1 MSLVHALERTAA
13 FFRLPYAP
21 YDPGAEVAREGTGN
35 WPRLLAATWVM
46 MAAALAATWGV
57 SSQRWLMAEMAVI
70 LLVSLPV
77 AHRLHY
83 RDTSRLLVNWL
94 SFSSALVLGV
104 VQLRFV
110 WPLYG
115 GIIAAENFD
124 AMAFLVICFM
134 WITVF
139 RAFALRTVTDLVQ
152 TILPCGS
159 IMLLVLLLR
168 PVPLVL
174 VCTALVVLCT
184 LYLLAFEHRLV
195 LAQVLHPVA
204 QITRTRSAG
213 QTGALYSW
221 PTLYALVLLTSV
233 VVAWMAARTE
243 LSGGWGDV
251 VRGALA
257 RQVYQF
263 MQPREVAA
271 MVDNTVVL
279 SRLTSWPNRDTPVFT
294 VRTEQPGNWRT
305 HTYHTYTG
313 TRWERGL
320 MRLRKAQRTDGK
332 FVIPLDGSG
341 AARQGSTLVEQE
353 ITARKYILGNLP
365 VLFCPEA
372 VEVASAMTR
381 YDRDRCLHITK
392 WVRPG
397 DSYRV
402 VSLVPP
408 VVALPRAGVQVP
420 EDELAV
426 DLQLPPELPQRV
438 RDLAREVSAQ
448 STNAFDRARD
458 IEQYLQWNYEYT
470 READSN
476 WSEDFVDHF
485 LFVSRRGFCH
495 HFAGAMV
502 VMCRSL
508 GLPARLV
515 GGYLE
520 GEQSPDDEDVY
531 IVRERDA
538 HVWPEVYF
546 RGAGWVVFE
555 PTPPEPEVRRPL
567 AEAWESMSG
576 AVVTGATTTWQALRA
591 AWPVTVTLVVALSL
605 LLAAWRLHRAHRL
618 PHGFRDK
625 PELGRVVRAYLR
637 MRQALGRHGAEIHPH
652 LGPREVLARLPGNL
666 TPVRGAAEMLTTRY
680 LVLRFG
686 PETPGPEAVR
696 ELETLQ
702 LAVCRRLRHLR
713 RQQRQQ

>member
-1 MSLVHALERTAA
+1 MRLVQGLERMAA
-13 FFRLPYAP
+13 FFRLPYTP
-21 YDPGAEVAREGTGN
+21 YDAAAEVAREGAGN
-35 WPRLLAATWVM
+35 WPRILAATWVM
-46 MAAALAATWGV
+46 MAAALAATW
-57 SSQRWLMAEMAVI
+57 SLSTQRWLMAEMAVI

-77 AHRLHY
+77 AYRLHY
-83 RDTSRLLVNWL
+83 RNTSRLLVNWL

-115 GIIAAENFD
+115 GIIAAESFD
-124 AMAFLVICFM
+124 AMAFLIICFM

-139 RAFALRTVTDLVQ
+139 RAFALRTLSDLVQ

-174 VCTALVVLCT
+174 ACTALAMLCT

-204 QITRTRSAG
+204 QLTLTRSQG
-213 QTGALYSW
+213 QTGVLYSW
-221 PTLYALVLLTSV
+221 PTLYALVLVTSV
-233 VVAWMAARTE
+233 AVAWMAARTE

-251 VRGALA
+251 VRVALA
-257 RQVYQF
+257 RQVYRF
-263 MQPREVAA
+263 MQPREVAV

-279 SRLTSWPNRDTPVFT
+279 SRLTSWPNRDTPVFV

-305 HTYHTYTG
+305 HAYHTYTG
-313 TRWERGL
+313 MRWERG
-320 MRLRKAQRTDGK
+320 RLPLQRAQTANGK
-332 FVIPLDGSG
+332 FVIPLKGSG
-341 AARQGSTLVEQE
+341 ASRLGSTVVAQE

-365 VLFCPEA
+365 VLFCPET
-372 VEVASAMTR
+372 VEVATAATR
-381 YDRDRCLHITK
+381 YDHDRCLHITK

-397 DSYRV
+397 DSYKV

-408 VVALPRAGVQVP
+408 VVPLPRAGIEVP
-420 EDELAV
+420 EDELAM

-438 RDLAREVSAQ
+438 RDLARQVTAQ
-448 STNAFDRARD
+448 STDDFDKARD
-458 IEQYLQWNYEYT
+458 IEHYLKWNYEYT
-470 READSN
+470 REVDSSWN
-476 WSEDFVDHF
+476 EDFVDHF

-495 HFAGAMV
+495 HFAGSMV

-520 GEQSPDDEDVY
+520 GEQSPDDDDVY

-546 RGAGWVVFE
+546 RKAGWVVFE

-576 AVVTGATTTWQALRA
+576 AVAAGAATTWQTLRM
-591 AWPVTVTLVVALSL
+591 AWPTTLAAVLSL
-605 LLAAWRLHRAHRL
+605 GLLLTVWRLHRLYRL
-618 PHGFRDK
+618 PPGFREQ

-637 MRQALGRHGAEIHPH
+637 MRQALGRHGAEVYPP
-652 LGPREVLARLPGNL
+652 LGPREVLARLPANL
-666 TPVRGAAEMLTTRY
+666 NPVRDQIETLTTRY
-680 LVLRFG
+680 LALRFG
-686 PETPGPEAVR
+686 PETPGPDSVR

-702 LAVCRRLRHLR
+702 AAICRRLRHLR
-713 RQQRQQ
+713 RQQTQA